1 VTPRIRPARLDD
13 LDDLLAIERVFPT
26 DRLGPRIFRHA
37 MRSPTTDLLVSEG
50 ANGAI
55 GYVMI
60 QRRRRSGIAHL
71 SSIAVRRG
79 AAGMGLGKRLL
90 RAAEAEAGMKG
101 CERLRLEVRADNRK
115 AQTLYQKNGYHRV
128 GIIEEYYEDGEAAW
142 RYEKALTGR
151 AAPASSPKPTTPR
164 RR

>member
-1 VTPRIRPARLDD
+1 
-13 LDDLLAIERVFPT
+13 
-26 DRLGPRIFRHA
+26 
-37 MRSPTTDLLVSEG
+37 
-50 ANGAI
+50 
-55 GYVMI
+55 
-60 QRRRRSGIAHL
+60 
-71 SSIAVRRG
+71 
-79 AAGMGLGKRLL
+79 LGKRLL
-90 RAAEAEAGMKG
+90 GAAEAEAGMKG